1 MKEYAKIG
9 LVVLAVLAIKDL
21 VDRLFWNKT
30 LDSILPSSF
39 EDLETEI

>member
-1 MKEYAKIG
+1 MKEYVKIG
-9 LVVLAVLAIKDL
+9 LVVLVALALKDL
-21 VDRLFWNKT
+21 LNRVFWDKT